1 MANLSVVITPGAPVL
16 RTITPGAPVP
26 RTSNTGRHE
35 RGFTLVELLVSMAIT
50 TVILA
55 STMAAMNDAIKA
67 TDGAMLL
74 VNMNNALRTSM
85 DLIVR
90 DMLQVGQGLPA
101 GRVIMIPSGVGA
113 LGIRLPGPPGTNLTL
128 PGAAGLAATSFSAVV
143 PGPGLGPAVNPGPNV
158 PTDIITTLQADSAFE
173 GMDITALNAAAGG
186 SGSMVVSNVPPPAG
200 QTGGGTN
207 ISNNGPD
214 DIRPGDLI
222 MLTKASV
229 SALVHVTRVTG
240 QTVFFDTNDSLRL
253 NQGTAAA
260 DGSLFEYRTSAP
272 SDAAPIV
279 PPNLET
285 NATRVRMITF
295 YIDTLTTPGR
305 PRLVRRLNSGDPV
318 AFNNNLGTAV
328 AFDIE
333 NLQISYDLADGVT
346 NPAGVKMTVAD
357 QNGTGRCAPNPCS
370 RNNIRKVNIVL
381 SGRSRVPT
389 KGTRQFLR
397 NRLQTQVSLRS
408 LAFVDRYQ

>member
-1 MANLSVVITPGAPVL
+1 MSNLSVM
-16 RTITPGAPVP
+16 ITPGAPVP
-26 RTSNTGRHE
+26 RTANTGRHE
-35 RGFTLVELLVSMAIT
+35 RGYTLVELLVSMAIT
-50 TVILA
+50 TVILGA
-55 STMAAMNDAIKA
+55 TMAAMNQSIKA

-74 VNMNNALRTSM
+74 VNMNNGLRTSM

-101 GRVIMIPSGVGA
+101 GRVIMIPNGVGA

-143 PGPGLGPAVNPGPNV
+143 PGPGLGPQVIPGIA
-158 PTDIITTLQADSAFE
+158 TDIITTLQADSAFE
-173 GMDITALNAAAGG
+173 GMDITTLTAAAGG
-186 SGSMVVSNVPPPAG
+186 AGSMVVSNVPPPPG

-229 SALVHVTRVTG
+229 SALVQVTRVTG
-240 QTVFFDTNDSLRL
+240 QTVFFDANDSLRL
-253 NQGTAAA
+253 NQGNAAA

-279 PPNLET
+279 PPNVES
-285 NATRVRMITF
+285 NATRVRMITY
-295 YIDTLTTPGR
+295 YIDNTTTPGR

-318 AFNNNLGTAV
+318 VFSNNLGTTV

-346 NPAGVKMTVAD
+346 NPANVKMTVAD